1 MWGGHPES
9 QRWVVPAEST
19 LRGRARAS
27 DWDRTSELFMTRRP
41 PCCRASQVRGRC
53 TYRTVGA
60 LGSGRVGSGLQTA
73 VLFPKCHAP
82 ECMWPRWKRGERV
95 HKELCSRRASEPAPR
110 MVDHS
115 IIFSTGIIPKRT
127 THYAMLGVSKSASDE
142 EVKKAF
148 RSLSMKWHP
157 DKNPSDVA
165 KAEIVFMGIKDAYEC
180 LADPTKRKRYDKTI

>member
-110 MVDHS
+110 MAS
-115 IIFSTGIIPKRT
+115 IPGSFKR
-127 THYAMLGVSKSASDE
+127 AEMQMIVGVRRSRPRAPCAQTPRLARLSSAAAR
-142 EVKKAF
+142 V
-148 RSLSMKWHP
+148 H
-157 DKNPSDVA
+157 
-165 KAEIVFMGIKDAYEC
+165 
-180 LADPTKRKRYDKTI
+180 